1 MFPKADVYV
10 ERLEEPL
17 DIQHQRW
24 GTLSGGKLKCAAIRL
39 QKSLYS
45 RRGGGGGGR
54 EREREV
60 HYQYAFNFKK
70 PVWEVGRG
78 VGTVQG

>member
-1 MFPKADVYV
+1 MV
-10 ERLEEPL
+10 ENLNAQQLGSKNLSIQGGEEGEGAE
-17 DIQHQRW
+17 RE
-24 GTLSGGKLKCAAIRL
+24 
-39 QKSLYS
+39 
-45 RRGGGGGGR
+45 R